1 MRLTAFLL
9 VPALIVAPADASAQR
24 RDRPPNAL
32 YETGTMG
39 RLGDC
44 ITDGMIAG
52 TAVGLVVGMFAAD
65 RSDLRVPVMLAW
77 GVLGFSSGILSGTG
91 FWAVHEAR
99 RSHAQRN
106 ERPDTITTPGPRAQ
120 AKILRTRPCRGTLP
134 FTSAPA
140 PVQSPTPD
148 GLSWV
153 REP

>member
-1 MRLTAFLL
+1 MRLAFLL
-9 VPALIVAPADASAQR
+9 LAPALIAGPTDASGQR
-24 RDRPPNAL
+24 RMPPSHAI
-32 YETGTMG
+32 YATGTMA

-65 RSDLRVPVMLAW
+65 RTDLRVPVMLAW
-77 GVLGFSSGILSGTG
+77 GIIGFGSGVFSGTG

-99 RSHAQRN
+99 RRHAQRN

-140 PVQSPTPD
+140 PVQTPPPG
-148 GLSWV
+148 GLP
-153 REP
+153 R